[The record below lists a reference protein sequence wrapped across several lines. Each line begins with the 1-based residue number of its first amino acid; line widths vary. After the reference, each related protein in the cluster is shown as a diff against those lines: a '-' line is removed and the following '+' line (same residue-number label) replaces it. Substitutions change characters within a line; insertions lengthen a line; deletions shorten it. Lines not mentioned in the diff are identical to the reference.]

1 MIVIGYDLV
10 SYLLHYP
17 SARCVTFK
25 ELFVCKSSYLIRDF
39 DINSQIFI
47 PSFIRFFRKSG
58 IIRRHTIAQNEFGTN
73 VCQLPHSRRKGH
85 CLTPKRCLDRWS
97 NAPFFC
103 AYAKRCFYG
112 FSNDFS
118 FFAVSF
124 AGSGKWMQSV
134 SACPMNETGSHTQRA
149 IREEWLLSPGWTSPV
164 GSENNHTSF
173 VVVCPFHA
181 SGDVFFLLVIPF
193 LRIFPW
199 SFFYPISL
207 CFRLPPFLR
216 LSVSRIRQSFPFWA
230 QR

>member
-112 FSNDFS
+112 ISDDFFFSLS
-118 FFAVSF
+118 LLPEAESECRVCPPAPWMKQVATHS
-124 AGSGKWMQSV
+124 GQSGKNDCCRPAGQV
-134 SACPMNETGSHTQRA
+134 
-149 IREEWLLSPGWTSPV
+149 LSDRKT
-164 GSENNHTSF
+164 
-173 VVVCPFHA
+173 
-181 SGDVFFLLVIPF
+181 I
-193 LRIFPW
+193 I
-199 SFFYPISL
+199 
-207 CFRLPPFLR
+207 LPL
-216 LSVSRIRQSFPFWA
+216 
-230 QR
+230 

>member
-85 CLTPKRCLDRWS
+85 CLTPKQQFRLMMQGPFLLCLCQRG
-97 NAPFFC
+97 AFTGFQMIFFF
-103 AYAKRCFYG
+103 R
-112 FSNDFS
+112 
-118 FFAVSF
+118 
-124 AGSGKWMQSV
+124 
-134 SACPMNETGSHTQRA
+134 
-149 IREEWLLSPGWTSPV
+149 
-164 GSENNHTSF
+164 
-173 VVVCPFHA
+173 CPFCRKRKVNA
-181 SGDVFFLLVIPF
+181 ECV
-193 LRIFPW
+193 
-199 SFFYPISL
+199 
-207 CFRLPPFLR
+207 RLPHE
-216 LSVSRIRQSFPFWA
+216 
-230 QR
+230 